1 MQQNIKNGDI
11 ETIQN
16 RKGKERKKVK
26 GKSKLKQFKL
36 MYQDVGYQKKFIAL
50 FTLIIVTAILEII
63 TVPYIVKQILDVE
76 IPKQNITGLVFL
88 VGIHILVLLIQ
99 CYMVLKHC
107 EMRCFLSRWIK
118 RDFRNRIFEKLQKVK
133 AKFFDENETGKILQ
147 FLQDDTQ
154 KAGELFPITTT
165 EMLVMGWI
173 RFSIIVIFL
182 MFINLKIALIL
193 LGLYVMGLLVTL
205 FFNRKTM
212 TKIAEIRNINMDVYT
227 TISESIQSFF
237 TIKTLGII
245 RTKDKEFR
253 KPIREL

>member
-1 MQQNIKNGDI
+1 
-11 ETIQN
+11 
-16 RKGKERKKVK
+16 
-26 GKSKLKQFKL
+26 

-50 FTLIIVTAILEII
+50 FILIIVTGILEIL
-63 TVPYIVKQILDVE
+63 TVPYIVKQMLDVE

-88 VGIHILVLLIQ
+88 VGIHILVVLSQ

-154 KAGELFPITTT
+154 EAGELFPIATT
-165 EMLVMGWI
+165 EMFVMGVI
-173 RFSIIVIFL
+173 RFSIDAIFL
-182 MFINLKIALIL
+182 MFINLKITIIMI
-193 LGLYVMGLLVTL
+193 GLYLIGLLVTL

-212 TKIAEIRNINMDVYT
+212 TKIAEIRKINMDVYT
-227 TISESIQSFF
+227 TINEGIQSFF

-245 RTKDKEFR
+245 RTKDKGFR
-253 KPIREL
+253 KQIREL